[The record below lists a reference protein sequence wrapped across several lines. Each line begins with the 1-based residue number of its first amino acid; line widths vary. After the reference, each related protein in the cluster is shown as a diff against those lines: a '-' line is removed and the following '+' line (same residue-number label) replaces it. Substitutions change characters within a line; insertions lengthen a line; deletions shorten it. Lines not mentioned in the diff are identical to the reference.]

1 MPFAFLSTAF
11 VPRDAM
17 TGWMAEIVQ
26 YNPVTY
32 LLEALRALLMVGW
45 DFGVLAPGIGAVGAV
60 FVVTL
65 TLSALAL
72 RGRVSRA

>member
-1 MPFAFLSTAF
+1 
-11 VPRDAM
+11 
-17 TGWMAEIVQ
+17 VQ

-45 DFGVLAPGIGAVGAV
+45 DVGILAQGVGAVGAV